1 MKKFAV
7 GLDDSEGRGEVVPL
21 KPPKPVSSLSERVL
35 ILDFG
40 SQYTQVI
47 ARRIREANVFSE
59 IVPHTISVKKVMA
72 YRPKGIVLSGGPA
85 SVYGKGAPKMDRK
98 IFHLGIP
105 ILGICYGMQ
114 LLVKEFGGQVA
125 RGTRREYGRGILRRK
140 RACPLLDRLPNRL
153 EIWNSHGDRVT
164 RLPRGFVSV
173 ATTEN
178 SPYAVVRKGDI
189 YGLQFHPEV
198 SHTPKGQKILNNFL
212 MKICECKGN
221 WTMGSFLKKAIGEV
235 REQVGTG
242 RVILGLSG
250 GVDSSVAAALLH
262 RAIGNRLR
270 CIFVDNGLLRKD
282 EVASV
287 KRIFGKHRHFN
298 LTVIDA
304 RARFLRRLRGVAD
317 PERKRKIIGREFIRV
332 FDEASKKV
340 GRGAQ
345 FLAQGTL
352 YPDVIESVPIAG
364 NPASL
369 IKSHHNVGGLP
380 KRMKLG
386 LVEPLRQLFK
396 DEVRKVGAVLGLPKE
411 MVWRQPFPGPGLAV
425 RCLGASE
432 EQKLSILREAD
443 AIVVEEM
450 KASGWYYR
458 VWQSFA
464 VLLPCR
470 SVGVMGDERT
480 YDNAVA
486 LRVVESKDGMTADW
500 VRLPGDLLGRIS
512 NRICNEV
519 KGINRVVLDISSKP
533 PATIEWE

>member
-1 MKKFAV
+1 VLLKAK
-7 GLDDSEGRGEVVPL
+7 GSSSSKDSA
-21 KPPKPVSSLSERVL
+21 ERIL

-47 ARRIREANVFSE
+47 ARRIREASVYSE
-59 IVPHTISVKKVMA
+59 IVPHTISAKEVRA
-72 YRPKGIVLSGGPA
+72 LGPKGIILSGGPA
-85 SVYGKGAPKMDRK
+85 SVYSPKAPKMDRE

-105 ILGICYGMQ
+105 LLGICYGMQ
-114 LLVKEFGGQVA
+114 LLVREFGGEVA
-125 RGTRREYGRGILRRK
+125 RGTRREYGRGTLRRK
-140 RACPLLDRLPNRL
+140 RSCPLLDQLPGRL

-164 RLPRGFVSV
+164 RLPKGFQSV

-178 SPYAVVRKGDI
+178 SPYAVVRKGEI

-198 SHTPKGQKILNNFL
+198 SHTPKGQKILGNFL
-212 MKICECKGN
+212 KKICGCRGT
-221 WTMGSFLKKAIGEV
+221 WTMGSFLKRAVADV
-235 REQVGTG
+235 RQQVGNG

-270 CIFVDNGLLRKD
+270 CIFVDNGLLRKG
-282 EVASV
+282 EVESV

-304 RARFLRRLRGVAD
+304 RKRFLRRLSGVAD
-317 PERKRKIIGREFIRV
+317 PERKRKIIGREFIHV
-332 FDEASKKV
+332 FNEASKKV

-396 DEVRKVGAVLGLPKE
+396 DEVRKVGVVLGLPKE

-425 RCLGASE
+425 RCLGAIE
-432 EQKLSILREAD
+432 ERKLSILREAD

-458 VWQSFA
+458 IWQSFA

-486 LRVVESKDGMTADW
+486 IRAVESKDGMTADW

-519 KGINRVVLDISSKP
+519 KGVNRVVLDVSSKP